1 MKAWPSL
8 VSCKLCLFGLLTNK
22 LIWFDLKIYMYIATR
37 SPEQIKTRGYTA
49 SIAMQ
54 LPCSIIILLRAE
66 NRTVQ
71 QRLPPACSWLFKTVR
86 MGEHKHQWLIIII
99 IVIILTAFLVHI
111 RRIMWSVYWIEQCFM
126 SPPAQYHR
134 LCGSASPVLTATHH
148 SYESLAWLSDFFPPQ
163 P

>member
-1 MKAWPSL
+1 
-8 VSCKLCLFGLLTNK
+8 
-22 LIWFDLKIYMYIATR
+22 
-37 SPEQIKTRGYTA
+37 
-49 SIAMQ
+49 
-54 LPCSIIILLRAE
+54 
-66 NRTVQ
+66 
-71 QRLPPACSWLFKTVR
+71 

-148 SYESLAWLSDFFPPQ
+148 SYESLAWLSDFFPHSPRGQAPQ
-163 P
+163 PILTQNGSINVDSRKDVPFAVKIANFHTPLISRAPKRSKFCKFLDLQIFRLIWPLTLEVTERTPLILHRSSMKVT